1 MLAEPGNLGP
11 VSDAT
16 NADSSEPTSGNGA
29 KGRSAKKSLAVN
41 LGVYTFARL
50 ALVIVIGALIVGI
63 GLLFGVEVPVLVAAI
78 FAVLISLPLSLLL
91 FKNMRIR
98 VNESIAAVD
107 EDRRTARADLQSKLR
122 GEDGKK

>member
-1 MLAEPGNLGP
+1 MSE
-11 VSDAT
+11 AT
-16 NADSSEPTSGNGA
+16 NADNSEPTSGNAA

-41 LGVYTFARL
+41 LGIYTFARL
-50 ALVIVIGALIVGI
+50 ALVIVIAAVIFGS
-63 GLLFGVEVPVLVAAI
+63 GLTFGVKVPVLVAAI

-91 FKNMRIR
+91 FKQMRIR